1 MHKKLVQVTKYF
13 VSNTFC
19 KMILISFNIVIISV
33 VNDVAISFDT
43 VSVPKHDITVST
55 TDRRQQTG
63 QDDK

>member
-1 MHKKLVQVTKYF
+1 
-13 VSNTFC
+13 
-19 KMILISFNIVIISV
+19 MILISFNIVIVSV